1 MTQEHEELVQNP
13 NLNTDSEEI
22 QAFDESQESTLTEE
36 GDEIAAANES
46 DKMAVELAELKSK
59 YAELNNSHLRLMAE
73 FDNYRKRTLKEKADL
88 IKNGGES
95 TILRILPV
103 VDDFERAMNATKNT
117 TDINAVKEGIELIYN
132 KFGEFLKQNNVT
144 AIETEN
150 SEFNTEFHEAI
161 TTIPSPTPDMK
172 GKIIDCIQKG
182 YLLNE
187 KVIRFAKVVVG
198 E

>member
-1 MTQEHEELVQNP
+1 MTQEHEELVQKP
-13 NLNTDSEEI
+13 ELNTDNEEI
-22 QAFDESQESTLTEE
+22 QSFGKSQESTLTEE
-36 GDEIAAANES
+36 GDEIAAATES
-46 DKMAVELAELKSK
+46 DKMAVELAELKVK

-103 VDDFERAMNATKNT
+103 IDDFERAINATKNSS
-117 TDINAVKEGIELIYN
+117 DVNAVKEGVELIYN

-161 TTIPSPTPDMK
+161 TTIPAPTPELK
-172 GKIIDCIQKG
+172 GKIVDCVQKG

>member
-1 MTQEHEELVQNP
+1 MTKKHEELVEQP
-13 NLNTDSEEI
+13 EQNTDNEEI
-22 QAFDESQESTLTEE
+22 QASDESQETTLTEE
-36 GDEIAAANES
+36 GDEIAAPTETDNLTA
-46 DKMAVELAELKSK
+46 ELTELKSK

-73 FDNYRKRTLKEKADL
+73 FDNYRKRTLKEKAEL

-95 TILRILPV
+95 TIVRILPV
-103 VDDFERAMNATKNT
+103 IDDFERA
-117 TDINAVKEGIELIYN
+117 INAMKDTVDVDGIKDGITLIYT
-132 KFGEFLKQNNVT
+132 KFAEFLKQNNVT

-150 SEFNTEFHEAI
+150 CEFNTEFHEAI
-161 TTIPSPTPDMK
+161 TTIPSPTPELK
-172 GKIIDCIQKG
+172 GKIIDCVQKG

>member
-1 MTQEHEELVQNP
+1 MTQEHEELVKNQ
-13 NLNTDSEEI
+13 NLNTDNEEI
-22 QAFDESQESTLTEE
+22 QANNESQESVLTEE

-46 DKMAVELAELKSK
+46 DKMSVELAELKAK

-117 TDINAVKEGIELIYN
+117 TDINAVKEGVELIYN

-161 TTIPSPTPDMK
+161 TTIPAPAPELK
-172 GKIIDCIQKG
+172 GKIVDCIQKG
-182 YLLNE
+182 YMLNE